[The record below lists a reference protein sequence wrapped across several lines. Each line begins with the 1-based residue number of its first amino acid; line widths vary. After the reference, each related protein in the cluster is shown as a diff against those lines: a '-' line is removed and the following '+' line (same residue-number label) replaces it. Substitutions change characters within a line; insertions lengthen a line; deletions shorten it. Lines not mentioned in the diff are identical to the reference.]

1 MGKGDEER
9 AGGVVGTLDAG
20 GPGCQAPL
28 LLLPE
33 AAGARSGQ
41 GAPVGCTAFLVAA
54 SFSEAVCPPP
64 HSEGQ
69 VASMDSAVAPLLCA
83 FQSIPFGCRRVEFC
97 SALLCWAEVRFLSC
111 GCFTGYRLKGRDKGG
126 LYHGCFTGYRLKG
139 RDKGGL
145 YHSTIFLKS
154 ETVFFSFNMFMCQFI
169 LIYPPLRFIGIFIC
183 ALLLFIKS
191 G

>member
-126 LYHGCFTGYRLKG
+126 LYH
-139 RDKGGL
+139 
-145 YHSTIFLKS
+145 STIFLKS